1 MTMFTV
7 VDADGEA
14 FQFQGV
20 ENLKEYIEQRH
31 AEEGG
36 FTWISE
42 ITDDEGHEY
51 GCQWDVKIVG
61 I

>member
-1 MTMFTV
+1 MTAFTL
-7 VDADGEA
+7 VDADGEM
-14 FQFQGV
+14 FQFPCI
-20 ENLKEYIEQRH
+20 EELKEYIEQRH

-42 ITDDEGHEY
+42 ITDDEGHEC
-51 GCQWDVKIVG
+51 GCEWRVKIVG